1 MTGPFVFLEDCSTQ
15 RQRLYKNP
23 LEVIEARTLED
34 IVPAL
39 MDLQQAHA
47 TGHYLV
53 GWFAYELG
61 YLLDTNLEEKLPDL
75 EGPLLQ
81 FGVFKSFDRTRP
93 VSAKCTIISRLQPA
107 WSLAQY
113 QERFEKINRYIR
125 AGDVYQINL
134 AFPITGEVQ
143 GRAFPVYNALV
154 HQQPVKYGAVI
165 SLSTNQII
173 SLSPEL
179 FFDIDHGKITL
190 RPMKGTIR
198 RGMDATEDARLANAL
213 QGDAKNRAEN
223 LMIVDLLR
231 NDAARIAE
239 VGSVEVRDLFKI
251 ETYPSLHTMTS
262 TVHARLK
269 SDLLIE
275 DILRALFPCGS
286 VTGAPKI
293 RAMEII
299 RDLEDGARGAYCG
312 AIGLI
317 DPDGHMRFSVGIR
330 TLTVSPGGK
339 LIYPVG
345 SGVVADSDVQAEYE
359 ECLLKGRFLNRN
371 LN

>member
-53 GWFAYELG
+53 GWFAYEFG
-61 YLLDTNLEEKLPDL
+61 YLLDTNLEEKLPDLEEKLPDL

-143 GRAFPVYNALV
+143 GRWRSRSTMHWYTSSR
-154 HQQPVKYGAVI
+154 VKYGAVI

-213 QGDAKNRAEN
+213 QDDAKNRAEN

-239 VGSVEVRDLFKI
+239 AGSVEVRDLFKI
-251 ETYPSLHTMTS
+251 ETYPSLHTHDIDS
-262 TVHARLK
+262 TR
-269 SDLLIE
+269 
-275 DILRALFPCGS
+275 P
-286 VTGAPKI
+286 PQI
-293 RAMEII
+293 RFV
-299 RDLEDGARGAYCG
+299 D
-312 AIGLI
+312 
-317 DPDGHMRFSVGIR
+317 
-330 TLTVSPGGK
+330 
-339 LIYPVG
+339 
-345 SGVVADSDVQAEYE
+345 
-359 ECLLKGRFLNRN
+359 
-371 LN
+371 